1 MGHEVDTN
9 THVEKQNLPF
19 HCFFFF
25 SKRLMEEQDMNEE
38 VFEKRFELLTNSV
51 RKMRRRR
58 PCTEIFEDKENDAE
72 WVSSVLLHREQ
83 VKIKVCAKSN
93 IIF

>member
-1 MGHEVDTN
+1 
-9 THVEKQNLPF
+9 
-19 HCFFFF
+19 
-25 SKRLMEEQDMNEE
+25 MNED

-51 RKMRRRR
+51 RKMRRR

-72 WVSSVLLHREQ
+72 CVSGVLLHREQ